1 MIGILD
7 LEFNSDG
14 ICNLLDQ
21 IDVKSKKVYTED
33 EILGCRKIIIPS
45 CNSLKDFIKKLNRA
59 NLFQFIKILKKDIL
73 FIGNSVGL
81 LCSHC
86 DEILLPTL
94 CVIDSNMTSYIE
106 KNDYLEIVQTQNNYL
121 LNDIASLSFYFEK
134 IPDIESC
141 PNTIAIIKDLNKAAI
156 IAKDNFY
163 GITFT
168 PEKSG
173 QQGLQILK
181 NFTNPT

>member
-21 IDVKSKKVYTED
+21 ISVKSKKVYTED
-33 EILGCRKIIIPS
+33 EILECRKIIIPS
-45 CNSLKDFIKKLNRA
+45 CNSLKDFIKKLNKT
-59 NLFQFIKILKKDIL
+59 NLFQFIKMLKKDIL

-81 LCSHC
+81 LCSQY
-86 DEILLPTL
+86 DDTPLPTL
-94 CVIDSNMTSYIE
+94 CVLDTSINTYIE
-106 KNDYLEIVQTQNNYL
+106 KNENLEIIPIQNNNL
-121 LNDIASLSFYFEK
+121 LNNLSSLSFYFDK

-141 PNTIAIIKDLNKAAI
+141 PNTIAIIKDLSKAAI
-156 IAKDNFY
+156 IIKDNFY
-163 GITFT
+163 GITFI

-173 QQGLQILK
+173 PQGLQILK